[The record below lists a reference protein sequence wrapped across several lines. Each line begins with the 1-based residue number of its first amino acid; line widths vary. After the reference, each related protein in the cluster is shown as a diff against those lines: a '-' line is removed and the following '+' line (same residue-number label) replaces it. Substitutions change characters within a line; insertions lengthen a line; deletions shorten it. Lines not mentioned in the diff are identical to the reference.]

1 MRDRTVDIPITTLE
15 ELSKERRDKT
25 VVGRAV
31 EACLELIEAMY
42 RVEIF
47 FREPVARLT
56 VVWIGL
62 PVLKKLE
69 VATIATLVA
78 IAHATCHVDAILKE
92 VVLDGSDWTRMH
104 KTLHRSRESTRI
116 VDWRSELH
124 HALAPHLDHEL
135 APALN
140 PFRVLSLGHVIIK
153 PIPSGHS

>member
-1 MRDRTVDIPITTLE
+1 MRDRAVDSPITTLE

-25 VVGRAV
+25 IIGRAV
-31 EACLELIEAMY
+31 EACLELIEAVN
-42 RVEIF
+42 RIQILS
-47 FREPVARLT
+47 REPVARLT
-56 VVWIGL
+56 VVWISL
-62 PVLKKLE
+62 PVLEELE

-78 IAHATCHVDAILKE
+78 IAHATCHVDAILQK
-92 VVLDGSDWTRMH
+92 VVLDGSDGSGMH
-104 KTLHRSRESTRI
+104 NPLHRSRESTRI

-124 HALAPHLDHEL
+124 HALAPHLDHKL